1 MRLIGMMDSPY
12 VRRTAVALTAME
24 IPFRHAPISVFRGY
38 AEFAAINPVVKAPTL
53 LTDDGVVLMESGL
66 ILDFAERIARP
77 GFSLLPADRATLARH
92 QAVSGLAL
100 AACEKAVAIVYEL
113 NLRPAE
119 KQHAPWIERVSGQ
132 LGAALGLLEAAV
144 AAPRTGAFLFG
155 PTLTRADIDVA
166 VAWGFMTLMIP
177 DRLGERPALAAFAA
191 LAEARPEFCACP
203 QT

>member
-1 MRLIGMMDSPY
+1 MRLIGMMDSPF

-24 IPFRHAPISVFRGY
+24 IPFAHAPVSVFRGY
-38 AEFAAINPVVKAPTL
+38 AEFAAVNPVVKAPTL
-53 LTDDGVVLMESGL
+53 VTDEGEVIMESGL
-66 ILDFAERIARP
+66 ILDYAERIARP
-77 GFSLLPADRATLARH
+77 GHSLMPADRQTLARH

-119 KQHAPWIERVSGQ
+119 KQHAPWLDRVSGQ
-132 LGAALGLLEAAV
+132 LSAALGLLEAAV
-144 AAPRTGAFLFG
+144 SATRPTPFLFG
-155 PTLTRADIDVA
+155 PTPLRADIDVA

-177 DRLGERPALAAFAA
+177 DRLGPRPALAAFSAT
-191 LAEARPEFCACP
+191 AEARREFLACP

>member
-1 MRLIGMMDSPY
+1 MRLIGMMDSPF

-24 IPFRHAPISVFRGY
+24 LPFRHEPISVFRGF
-38 AEFAAINPVVKAPTL
+38 AEFSAINPVVKAPTL
-53 LTDDGVVLMESGL
+53 VTDDGVVLMDSGL
-66 ILDFAERIARP
+66 ILDYAERIARP

-113 NLRPAE
+113 NLRPEE
-119 KQHAPWIERVSGQ
+119 KRHAPWLERVGGQ
-132 LGAALGLLEAAV
+132 LDAALAELETTV
-144 AAPRTGAFLFG
+144 AAPRAGGLLFG
-155 PTLTRADIDVA
+155 PALTRADIDVA

-177 DRLGERPALAAFAA
+177 DRLGARPALAAFAA
-191 LAEARPEFCACP
+191 AAEARAEFLACP